1 MKKGA
6 DMWGFRRNSNPWG
19 RIVKETYCLIEF
31 IDTEAVEKLLFQG
44 REEAAFAARLAAI
57 RLSVMIKDQSLV
69 DQMVY
74 KTKGFLDNQRLTGM
88 AVLQSNG
95 LSATGRD
102 EKLHELDL
110 LNQLGLAEIHNAQ

>member
-1 MKKGA
+1 M
-6 DMWGFRRNSNPWG
+6 
-19 RIVKETYCLIEF
+19 
-31 IDTEAVEKLLFQG
+31 LFQG